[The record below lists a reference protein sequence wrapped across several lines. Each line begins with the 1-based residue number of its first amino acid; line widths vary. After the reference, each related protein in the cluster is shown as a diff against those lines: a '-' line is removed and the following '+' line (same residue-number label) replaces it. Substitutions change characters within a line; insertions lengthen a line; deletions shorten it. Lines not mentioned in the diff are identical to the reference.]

1 MLSQRT
7 RCVRESTKEHNA
19 CVNQRDQPTLLHT
32 LQPDG
37 VPAVPDHG
45 LDVPGGE
52 PGHRG
57 VVDLQEELTPG
68 PAGPASPLSS
78 QDGELAELRAPPQL
92 EPQLPLR
99 GPAQDTLMDFVGPV
113 ALLLQAFGHG

>member
-1 MLSQRT
+1 MPET
-7 RCVRESTKEHNA
+7 TKEHNA
-19 CVNQRDQPTLLHT
+19 CVNPCVHPTLLHA

-52 PGHRG
+52 PDNRS
-57 VVDLQEELTPG
+57 VVDLQQELTPG
-68 PAGPASPLSS
+68 PAGPLSS

-92 EPQLPLR
+92 EPQLPLP
-99 GPAQDTLMDFVGPV
+99 GPAQDTLVDFVGPV